1 MSLREAFSRDFERC
15 ECARHQ
21 IRFAAEAYPT
31 NLKPNGRW
39 PDLRTQCLWTLID
52 HGQVAPAV
60 QSGVL
65 PPLLVRVLLEQ
76 YPLNVKV
83 WWRYHWCNIVQLEEA
98 IMCSAVIY
106 RNEIHRA
113 VSSKELRDL
122 PADVERIQIP
132 WWSDPE
138 CVKVRELRRF
148 PMLCT
153 LSVDH
158 HDIRDDA

>member
-39 PDLRTQCLWTLID
+39 PDLRTQCLWALID

-76 YPLNVKV
+76 YPRDDRTS
-83 WWRYHWCNIVQLEEA
+83 WWSVDSQYEEIGQFKEA
-98 IMCSAVIY
+98 VMCSPELYNSVI
-106 RNEIHRA
+106 H
-113 VSSKELRDL
+113 
-122 PADVERIQIP
+122 
-132 WWSDPE
+132 
-138 CVKVRELRRF
+138 
-148 PMLCT
+148 
-153 LSVDH
+153 
-158 HDIRDDA
+158 